1 MYCFENL
8 GIIILFIIKNV
19 NIMKKTTLALI
30 IFFSVNFSFSQIS
43 EYVSGLNNPTKMIV
57 DGNIIYV
64 NGWDNIYTI
73 DTSVSSPSAN
83 LIYTMPPDFYAYKTL
98 KLGNNLFILAENWI
112 ESTDTFVGM
121 QIVKLDVTN
130 LGAGIQTVISSS
142 NFIASFAIVGN
153 TIYYSN
159 EVETSPD
166 VYSTD
171 IYSFD
176 ATQISPTP
184 ILEYSDIGLND
195 VPVQDVEVYNNML
208 YISSGSGGEEK
219 IIKFDLSSSTA
230 VPQEYLS
237 TTDLNFNKGIFIT
250 STGYLYVT
258 NAHEIE
264 KIDVNNPA
272 ATLDFIGSQT
282 TYQDTFNGTPYYAN
296 FRDVVLIGN
305 KLYMTLEEQGRI
317 VTITD
322 TTLGTPNFSGQTLKM
337 FPNPV
342 TSDLFLVDNT
352 DFNEFEL
359 FDPSGKKVK
368 NGSIEFNTI
377 DFSQLEVGIYFLN
390 LKGNNKQSNFK
401 IIKQ

>member
-1 MYCFENL
+1 
-8 GIIILFIIKNV
+8 
-19 NIMKKTTLALI
+19 MKKITLA
-30 IFFSVNFSFSQIS
+30 FFFFLSVNFSFSQIT
-43 EYVSGLNNPTKMIV
+43 EYLSGLNSPTKMTV
-57 DGNIIYV
+57 DGNIIYL

-73 DTSVSSPSAN
+73 NTADSSPSAN
-83 LIYTMPPDFYAYKTL
+83 LIYTMPTDFYAYKTL
-98 KLGNNLFILAENWI
+98 KLGNSLFILVENWI
-112 ESTDTFVGM
+112 EATDSFEGM
-121 QIVKLDVTN
+121 YIVKLDVTN
-130 LGAGIQTVISSS
+130 IGAGTQTVISSP
-142 NFIASFAIVGN
+142 NFIASFALVGN
-153 TIYYSN
+153 RIYYSQ
-159 EVETSPD
+159 EIETSPD
-166 VYSTD
+166 VYTTD

-176 ATQISPTP
+176 ATQSTP
-184 ILEYSDIGLND
+184 VSTLEYTDFGLD
-195 VPVQDVEVYNNML
+195 DEAVDDVEVYNNVL
-208 YISSGSGGEEK
+208 YISSGGAEK
-219 IIKFDLSSSTA
+219 IFKFDLSSSTS
-230 VPQEYLS
+230 VPEEYLNTS
-237 TTDLNFNKGIFIT
+237 DLNFNKGIFIT

-322 TTLGTPNFSGQTLKM
+322 TTLGTPNFSEQTLKM

-342 TSDLFLVDNT
+342 ISDLFLVDNT

>member
-1 MYCFENL
+1 
-8 GIIILFIIKNV
+8 
-19 NIMKKTTLALI
+19 MKKITLA
-30 IFFSVNFSFSQIS
+30 FFFFLSVNFSFSQIT
-43 EYVSGLNNPTKMIV
+43 EYLSGLNSPTKMTV
-57 DGNIIYV
+57 DGNIIYL

-73 DTSVSSPSAN
+73 NTADSSPSAN
-83 LIYTMPPDFYAYKTL
+83 LIYTMPTDFYAYKTL
-98 KLGNNLFILAENWI
+98 KLGNSLFILVENWI
-112 ESTDTFVGM
+112 EATDSFEGM
-121 QIVKLDVTN
+121 YIVKLDVTN
-130 LGAGIQTVISSS
+130 IGAGTQTVISSP
-142 NFIASFAIVGN
+142 NFIASFALVGN
-153 TIYYSN
+153 RIYYSQ
-159 EVETSPD
+159 EIETSPD
-166 VYSTD
+166 VYTTD

-176 ATQISPTP
+176 ATQSTP
-184 ILEYSDIGLND
+184 VLTLEYTDFGLD
-195 VPVQDVEVYNNML
+195 DEAVDDVEVYNNVL
-208 YISSGSGGEEK
+208 YISSGGAEK
-219 IIKFDLSSSTA
+219 IFKFDLSSSTS
-230 VPQEYLS
+230 VPEEYLN